1 MSDFVDMD
9 KYGFM
14 KISSVG
20 TRYYDS
26 YLIVT
31 YVSIFFDKKCTFKNL
46 FQEWQRMTE
55 VWSFSYNLTISYNLY

>member
-31 YVSIFFDKKCTFKNL
+31 YVSVFFDKKCTFKSYFRNDK
-46 FQEWQRMTE
+46 EWLKYG
-55 VWSFSYNLTISYNLY
+55 VFPIISQ

>member
-31 YVSIFFDKKCTFKNL
+31 YVSIFFDKKCTFKKL
-46 FQEWQRMTE
+46 FQE
-55 VWSFSYNLTISYNLY
+55 